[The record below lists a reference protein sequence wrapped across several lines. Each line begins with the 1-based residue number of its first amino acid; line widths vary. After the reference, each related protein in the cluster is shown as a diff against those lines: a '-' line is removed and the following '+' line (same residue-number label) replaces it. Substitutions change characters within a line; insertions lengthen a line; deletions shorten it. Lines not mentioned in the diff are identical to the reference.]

1 MMWDEILLV
10 ILAIAGVAVLILLL
24 GKKLEGMKLINIV
37 RFGLAILIIY
47 LVVYFGLGI
56 ISPK

>member
-10 ILAIAGVAVLILLL
+10 ILAIAGVAILILLL
-24 GKKLEGMKLINIV
+24 GKKLEGIKLINLV